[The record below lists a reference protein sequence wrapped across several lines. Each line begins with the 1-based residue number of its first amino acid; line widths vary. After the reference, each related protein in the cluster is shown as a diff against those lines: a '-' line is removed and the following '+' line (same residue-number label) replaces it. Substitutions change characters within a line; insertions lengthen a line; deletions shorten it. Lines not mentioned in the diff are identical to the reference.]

1 MPHQNIDSPQ
11 AAARIIA
18 LAMVADGHIGD
29 DELALLDRLGVHEQL
44 ELSREAMYDVMRAFC
59 REVLS
64 NPRSAWLHDCPLD
77 EREVEQLMAKVQ
89 SPALRQ
95 RVLGLCLQI
104 AEVDG
109 EVAPGES
116 LVLNAAVEHWGLQS
130 QMLRP
135 AMDQA
140 MAMAKAA

>member
-1 MPHQNIDSPQ
+1 
-11 AAARIIA
+11 
-18 LAMVADGHIGD
+18 
-29 DELALLDRLGVHEQL
+29 
-44 ELSREAMYDVMRAFC
+44 
-59 REVLS
+59 VLS

-89 SPALRQ
+89 NPALRQ
-95 RVLGLCLQI
+95 RVLGLCLQM

-116 LVLNAAVEHWGLQS
+116 LVLNAAVEHWGMQS

-140 MAMAKAA
+140 MAMPKAA